1 MGTKGGF
8 GGGVSQFTTN
18 PNVLKLLKGGTFG
31 PSAHRSCQSTK
42 QKHFHGPV
50 GVGLLSE
57 LHLLLNTLLWKELV
71 DWRSASWV
79 KVGSL
84 TWHGKSSESGI
95 LPLNLQPEAISSPG
109 VLSGKKQCQITSVQ

>member
-57 LHLLLNTLLWKELV
+57 LHLLKYFAMEGTCRLAQRVLGQG
-71 DWRSASWV
+71 WV
-79 KVGSL
+79 
-84 TWHGKSSESGI
+84 
-95 LPLNLQPEAISSPG
+95 LNLAW
-109 VLSGKKQCQITSVQ
+109 